1 MGILTEAE
9 SAMLSL
15 EAADEYAVC
24 AFSLN
29 ICTADESFISD
40 DQQIKQFEMHY
51 LHFRDASLSTPHKL
65 EMKALPSF
73 L

>member
-29 ICTADESFISD
+29 ICTADESSVMIN
-40 DQQIKQFEMHY
+40 
-51 LHFRDASLSTPHKL
+51 R
-65 EMKALPSF
+65 
-73 L
+73 